1 MEAVALTRADAKAL
15 ASHEKTI
22 ERGLAT
28 FCEVGA
34 ALMAIRDG
42 RLYAEEYPSFAA
54 YCKTRWGFA
63 KRYAYYL
70 IESAATVEAL
80 TVHNCAQLPSAE
92 SQARPL
98 SSIPVEDR
106 AEVWQQA
113 VDTAPRDDDDKP
125 IITAKHVQQTVEEWV
140 DPTLE
145 PDEPERRYEEASRVV
160 GTLDELAG
168 LKFGCIYA
176 DPPWQYGN
184 QATRAATDNHYD
196 TMTIQQLCDMPVAE
210 VAADDAHLHLWTT
223 NAFLQDAFKVM
234 AAWGF
239 EYRSCYVWVKPQMG
253 IGNYWRV
260 SHEFMLLG
268 IRGNAK
274 RFLNHSQPSWG
285 QFDRTKHSAKP
296 EQIRQIIEFCSPGPF
311 LEIFGRTRS
320 PGWTVLG
327 NQVEE
332 NLFT

>member
-1 MEAVALTRADAKAL
+1 MEAVALTRADAKSL
-15 ASHEKTI
+15 ASHEKVI

-34 ALMAIRDG
+34 ALMAIRDS
-42 RLYAEEYPSFAA
+42 RLYAEQYPSFAA
-54 YCKTRWGFA
+54 YCKSRWGFS
-63 KRYAYYL
+63 RQHAYRL
-70 IESAATVEAL
+70 IESAEIKEQVSPMGDTVANER
-80 TVHNCAQLPSAE
+80 QL
-92 SQARPL
+92 RPL
-98 SSIPVEDR
+98 AAVPAEER

-113 VDTAPRDDDDKP
+113 VETAPRDEDDKP
-125 IITAKHVQQTVEEWV
+125 IITAKHVQQTVEEWT
-140 DPTLE
+140 DPTPEPE
-145 PDEPERRYEEASRVV
+145 PDEPEHRYEEASRVV

-274 RFLNHSQPSWG
+274 RFLNHRQPSWG

-311 LEIFGRTRS
+311 LEIFGRTRT